1 MNSVVISGKL
11 GKKPELSYTPQ
22 TQTACCRLSVAVSR
36 DKKDEEPDWL
46 TVTVWGK
53 QAENCAQYLVSGQ
66 HVEVRGRI
74 RTSKSRDGRN
84 FTEIIADKVEFGAKP
99 SNTQTAPTTS
109 SMKQMTVD
117 EVPFTQTD
125 DAPPF

>member
-11 GKKPELSYTPQ
+11 GKKPELSYAPQ
-22 TQTACCRLSVAVSR
+22 TQTACCRLSVAVAR
-36 DKKDEEPDWL
+36 DKREEEPDWL

-74 RTSKSRDGRN
+74 RTSKSKDGRY
-84 FTEIIADKVEFGAKP
+84 FTEIVADKVEFGAKP
-99 SNTQTAPTTS
+99 SGSAPAVQQTLN
-109 SMKQMTVD
+109 D
-117 EVPFTQTD
+117 VPFTQEEL
-125 DAPPF
+125 DAPF